1 MEENMQ
7 SHIQMPR
14 CVLAEFVNGN
24 KSFYKYNVE
33 NGKINIGFPKRT
45 FTSEN
50 YYSEAMESAL
60 NKHIESP
67 LRTLLDFARILPTL
81 TLPITLEDK
90 VITLAR
96 TYIES
101 LVARSPILF
110 SSVNEE
116 SDLLGL
122 FSIQDRH
129 DIVVDYAMKNEE
141 MRKFYDRFTLSF
153 MVNETNTPFVLPT
166 RGLYEFQY
174 MGTLCLN
181 APLNPRCAL
190 MLEENNPS
198 KNAESKIA
206 VIPKTFDDILMKI
219 NGYALQRQ
227 RQDNVGYVV
236 CYDKSILEQLV
247 KSE

>member
-1 MEENMQ
+1 MQ

-110 SSVNEE
+110 
-116 SDLLGL
+116 
-122 FSIQDRH
+122 
-129 DIVVDYAMKNEE
+129 
-141 MRKFYDRFTLSF
+141 
-153 MVNETNTPFVLPT
+153 
-166 RGLYEFQY
+166 
-174 MGTLCLN
+174 
-181 APLNPRCAL
+181 
-190 MLEENNPS
+190 
-198 KNAESKIA
+198 
-206 VIPKTFDDILMKI
+206 
-219 NGYALQRQ
+219 
-227 RQDNVGYVV
+227 
-236 CYDKSILEQLV
+236 
-247 KSE
+247 

>member
-1 MEENMQ
+1 MQ

-90 VITLAR
+90 VLR
-96 TYIES
+96 
-101 LVARSPILF
+101 
-110 SSVNEE
+110 
-116 SDLLGL
+116 DL
-122 FSIQDRH
+122 S
-129 DIVVDYAMKNEE
+129 
-141 MRKFYDRFTLSF
+141 
-153 MVNETNTPFVLPT
+153 
-166 RGLYEFQY
+166 RGY
-174 MGTLCLN
+174 T
-181 APLNPRCAL
+181 
-190 MLEENNPS
+190 
-198 KNAESKIA
+198 
-206 VIPKTFDDILMKI
+206 
-219 NGYALQRQ
+219 
-227 RQDNVGYVV
+227 
-236 CYDKSILEQLV
+236 
-247 KSE
+247 